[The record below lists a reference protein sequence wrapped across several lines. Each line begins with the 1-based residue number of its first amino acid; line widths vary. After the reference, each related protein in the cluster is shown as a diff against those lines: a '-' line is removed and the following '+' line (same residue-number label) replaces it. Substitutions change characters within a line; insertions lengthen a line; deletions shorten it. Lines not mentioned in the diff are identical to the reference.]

1 MSNFALL
8 LNHTPD
14 RYDNL
19 GEAEMME
26 IIKDYIA
33 WVEKLSAEGIYQ
45 AGEKLIPAPGK
56 TLTKTAGKIEVH
68 DSPFTEMEEILGGFM
83 IIKADNYD
91 QAIEIAKTCPHM
103 LHNDSLEIRQIDDV
117 D

>member
-8 LNHTPD
+8 LNHKPD
-14 RYDNL
+14 RYDNVD
-19 GEAEMME
+19 ETEMME

-56 TLTKTAGKIEVH
+56 TLTKKADSIDIQ
-68 DSPFTEMEEILGGFM
+68 DSPFTELKEVLGGFM
-83 IIKADNYD
+83 IIKADDYD
-91 QAIEIAKTCPHM
+91 HAVQIAKTCPH
-103 LHNDSLEIRQIDDV
+103 LIHNDSLDIRQIHDV